1 MRFVEN
7 LLYFSAK
14 GDDTLLFERKIY
26 KELLAWKNETHGEK
40 ALLIEGARRI
50 GKSTIAE
57 EFAKNEYRSY
67 LLIDFTIA
75 SEFVKNAFNNY
86 LNDLDTFWMLIQSE
100 YHKELFLR
108 DSLVIFDEIQKF
120 PKAREAIKYL
130 VRDGRYDI
138 LETGSLISIHE
149 NVKDINIPS
158 EERDIKMYPMDFEE
172 FAEALGESQ
181 LLRYIRMCF
190 EKHIPPDEHMHNKAG
205 LLFREYML
213 VGGMPKAVSKYLES
227 GKSFHAADVEKRDI
241 LVTYRN
247 DIGKI
252 ASSYRTKVLSV
263 FDQIPAF
270 LSQHEKRVRLKSIEG
285 GEGIDYEETF
295 FWLSDS
301 MIVNECFN
309 STDPNVGLSLNEDRT
324 YIKCYLCDTGLLI
337 SHTFDESQLAEDNL
351 YLKILKNRLSV
362 NKGMFFENA
371 VAQCLT
377 AGGHKLYYY
386 NHYNETLHRN
396 DMEIDFLISEGSKIS
411 GKLNAIEVKSS
422 KNYTTT
428 SLSAFLN
435 RYGRKRIKNAYVIH
449 PKSYQEANGIIY
461 LPAYMSFCL

>member
-1 MRFVEN
+1 M
-7 LLYFSAK
+7 LYCPAK
-14 GDDTLLFERKIY
+14 EMVILLFERKIY
-26 KELLAWKNETHGEK
+26 KELLAWKEEAHGEK

-50 GKSTIAE
+50 GKSTIVE
-57 EFAKNEYRSY
+57 EFGKREYRSY

-75 SEFVKNAFNNY
+75 SSFVKNAFHNY

-100 YHKELFLR
+100 YHTELFPR
-108 DSLVIFDEIQKF
+108 ESLVIFDEIQKF

-130 VRDGRYDI
+130 VKDGRYDF

-158 EERDIKMYPMDFEE
+158 EERDIRMYPMDFEE
-172 FAEALGESQ
+172 FAAALGESQ
-181 LLRYIRMCF
+181 LLRYIRSCF
-190 EKHIPPDEHMHNKAG
+190 EKRIAPDEHMHQKAG
-205 LLFREYML
+205 LLFREYIL
-213 VGGMPKAVSKYLES
+213 VGGMPKAVSKYLEN
-227 GKSFHAADVEKRDI
+227 GKSFRAADAEKRDI
-241 LVTYRN
+241 LMTYRN

-252 ASSYRTKVLSV
+252 EVPYRTKVLSI

-270 LSQHEKRVRLKSIEG
+270 LSQHEKRVRLKSVGG

-309 STDPNVGLSLNEDRT
+309 STDPNIGLSLNEDRT

-337 SHTFDESQLAEDNL
+337 SHTFDESQLAEENL

-362 NKGMFFENA
+362 NKGMFFENV
-371 VAQCLT
+371 VAQCLS
-377 AGGHKLYYY
+377 ANGHKLYYY
-386 NHYNETLHRN
+386 NHYSEELHRN
-396 DMEIDFLISEGSKIS
+396 DMEMDFLIAEGSKIS
-411 GKLNAIEVKSS
+411 GKLSAIEVKSS

-428 SLSAFLN
+428 SLTAFLKQ
-435 RYGRKRIKNAYVIH
+435 YGRKRIENAYVIH
-449 PKSYQEANGIIY
+449 PKTYKEEDGITY
-461 LPAYMSFCL
+461 LPAYMAFCL

>member
-1 MRFVEN
+1 MI
-7 LLYFSAK
+7 L
-14 GDDTLLFERKIY
+14 LLFERKIY
-26 KELLAWKNETHGEK
+26 RELLAWKKEAHGEK

-57 EFAKNEYRSY
+57 EFARNEYRSY

-75 SEFVKNAFNNY
+75 SDFVKNAFNNY

-100 YHKELFLR
+100 YHKELFR
-108 DSLVIFDEIQKF
+108 RESLVIFDEIQKF

-130 VRDGRYDI
+130 VQDGRYDF

-172 FAEALGESQ
+172 FAEAVGESQ

-213 VGGMPKAVSKYLES
+213 VGGMPKAVSKYLEN
-227 GKSFHAADVEKRDI
+227 GKSFYAADVEKRDI

-263 FDQIPAF
+263 FDQIPSF

-337 SHTFDESQLAEDNL
+337 SHTFDESQLSEENL

-362 NKGMFFENA
+362 NKGMFFENV

-377 AGGHKLYYY
+377 ANGHKLYYY
-386 NHYNETLHRN
+386 NHYNDGLHRN

-422 KNYTTT
+422 KNYITT
-428 SLSAFLN
+428 SLFAFLS
-435 RYGRKRIKNAYVIH
+435 RYGRKRIENAYVIH
-449 PKSYQEANGIIY
+449 PKSYKEENGIIY

>member
-1 MRFVEN
+1 MMI
-7 LLYFSAK
+7 L
-14 GDDTLLFERKIY
+14 TFERKIY
-26 KELLAWKNETHGEK
+26 QELLAWKAEAHGEK

-57 EFAKNEYRSY
+57 EFAKREYRSY

-75 SEFVKNAFNNY
+75 SNFVKNAFYNY

-100 YHKELFLR
+100 YHAELFR
-108 DSLVIFDEIQKF
+108 RESLLIFDEIQKF

-130 VRDGRYDI
+130 VKDGRYDF

-158 EERDIKMYPMDFEE
+158 EEREIKMYPMDFEE
-172 FAEALGESQ
+172 FSLAVGERQ
-181 LLRYIRMCF
+181 LLNYIRLCF
-190 EKHIPPDEHMHNKAG
+190 EKHMPLDEHMHRKAG

-213 VGGMPKAVSKYLES
+213 VGGMPKAVCKYLEN
-227 GKSFHAADVEKRDI
+227 GKSFQAADIEKRDI
-241 LVTYRN
+241 LLTYRN

-252 ASSYRTKVLSV
+252 EAPYRAKVLSV

-270 LSQHEKRVRLKSIEG
+270 LSQHEKRVRLKRIDG

-295 FWLSDS
+295 FWLADS
-301 MIVNECFN
+301 MMVNECFN
-309 STDPNVGLSLNEDRT
+309 STDPNIGLSLNEDRT
-324 YIKCYLCDTGLLI
+324 FIKCYLCDTGLLI
-337 SHTFDESQLAEDNL
+337 SHTFDESQLAEENL

-362 NKGMFFENA
+362 NRGMFFEN
-371 VAQCLT
+371 VIAQCL
-377 AGGHKLYYY
+377 AANGHKLYYY
-386 NHYNETLHRN
+386 NHYSEDLHRN

-411 GKLNAIEVKSS
+411 GKLSAIEVKSS

-428 SLSAFLN
+428 SLTAFT
-435 RYGRKRIKNAYVIH
+435 RKFGRKKIEHAYVIH
-449 PKSYQEANGIIY
+449 PKSYKEENGIIY
-461 LPAYMSFCL
+461 LPAYMGFCL